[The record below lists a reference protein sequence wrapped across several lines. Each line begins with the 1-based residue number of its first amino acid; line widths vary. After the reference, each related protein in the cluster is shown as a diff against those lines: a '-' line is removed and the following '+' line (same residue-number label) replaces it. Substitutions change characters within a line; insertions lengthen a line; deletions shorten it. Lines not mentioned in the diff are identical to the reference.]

1 MTSEARARR
10 IGDRMLEE
18 LAQILRRQA
27 ADPRLE
33 GLTVTGVDVDR
44 ELGFATI
51 YVTAAAAT
59 AERRN
64 DILEGLERARGFLRS
79 ELARRIPLRSFP
91 QLRFRWDASVD
102 HGAHI
107 DELLNALKREQ
118 DEAPSGVDK
127 E

>member
-18 LAQILRRQA
+18 LAEILQRQA

-51 YVTAAAAT
+51 YVTAAAT
-59 AERRN
+59 AERRD

-91 QLRFRWDASVD
+91 QLRFQWDASVD

-107 DELLNALKREQ
+107 DELLDALKREQ

>member
-18 LAQILRRQA
+18 LAEILQRQA
-27 ADPRLE
+27 ADPRLA

-51 YVTAAAAT
+51 YVTAAAT
-59 AERRN
+59 AERRD

-107 DELLNALKREQ
+107 DELLDALKREQ
-118 DEAPSGVDK
+118 DEAPSGVGK

>member
-10 IGDRMLEE
+10 IGDRVLEE
-18 LAQILRRQA
+18 LAGILQRQA

-44 ELGFATI
+44 ELAFATI
-51 YVTAAAAT
+51 YVTAT
-59 AERRN
+59 AGERKD

-79 ELARRIPLRSFP
+79 ELARRIRLRSFP

-107 DELLNALKREQ
+107 DELLDALKREQ
-118 DEAPSGVDK
+118 GEAPSGAGK

>member
-18 LAQILRRQA
+18 LAEILQRQA

-44 ELGFATI
+44 ELAFATI
-51 YVTAAAAT
+51 YVTAVAT
-59 AERRN
+59 AERRD

-91 QLRFRWDASVD
+91 QLRLRWDASVD

-107 DELLNALKREQ
+107 DELLDALKRGQ

>member
-18 LAQILRRQA
+18 LAEILQRQA

-44 ELGFATI
+44 ELAFATI
-51 YVTAAAAT
+51 YVTAVAT
-59 AERRN
+59 AERRD

-107 DELLNALKREQ
+107 DELLDALKRGQ

>member
-18 LAQILRRQA
+18 LAEILQRQA

-51 YVTAAAAT
+51 YVTAAAT
-59 AERRN
+59 AERRD

-107 DELLNALKREQ
+107 DELLDALKREQ

>member
-10 IGDRMLEE
+10 IGYRMLEE
-18 LAQILRRQA
+18 LAEILQRQA

-51 YVTAAAAT
+51 YVTAAAT
-59 AERRN
+59 AERRD

-107 DELLNALKREQ
+107 DELLDALKRGQ

>member
-18 LAQILRRQA
+18 LAEILQRQA

-44 ELGFATI
+44 ELAFATI
-51 YVTAAAAT
+51 YVTAAAT
-59 AERRN
+59 AERRD

-107 DELLNALKREQ
+107 DELLDALKRGQ